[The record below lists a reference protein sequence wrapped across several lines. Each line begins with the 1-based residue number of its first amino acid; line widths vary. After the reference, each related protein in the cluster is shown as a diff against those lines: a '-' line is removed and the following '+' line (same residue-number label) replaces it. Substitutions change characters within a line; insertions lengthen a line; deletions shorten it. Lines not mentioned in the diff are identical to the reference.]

1 VVALWFDVIAG
12 AFGRSEFRCNL
23 SAFRSALVVA
33 SIAPATLTVSATEM
47 TLESD
52 LADLHKPLL
61 RFAQMQLR
69 NDSMA
74 EDVVSETLLA
84 LLEKPDNFAGR
95 SSLRTYATGI
105 LKFKII
111 DVLRLRGREIQ
122 IEPLDE
128 QGMDDALDALFLADG
143 HWREPPPAWQHP
155 ERALEQIQF
164 FETLQSCVDRMPAKL
179 SRVFMMREWL
189 EQDVVDICLELDIT
203 ANHCGVMLYRA
214 RMLLRECLGRSW
226 FEVKP

>member
-1 VVALWFDVIAG
+1 LAAQKAV
-12 AFGRSEFRCNL
+12 
-23 SAFRSALVVA
+23 
-33 SIAPATLTVSATEM
+33 TVSAAAM
-47 TLESD
+47 SLESE
-52 LADLHKPLL
+52 LAALHQPLL
-61 RFAQMQLR
+61 RFAQLQLR

-84 LLEKPDNFAGR
+84 LLEKPDNFEGR

-111 DVLRLRGREIQ
+111 DVLRMRGREIQ
-122 IEPLDE
+122 IDLGEE
-128 QGMDDALDALFLADG
+128 QCMDDALDALFLADG

-155 ERALEQIQF
+155 ERALEQSQF
-164 FETLQSCVDRMPAKL
+164 FETLQMCVDLLPAKL

-189 EQDVVDICLELDIT
+189 EREVDDICLELGIT
-203 ANHCGVMLYRA
+203 ANHCGVMLHRA
-214 RMLLRECLGRSW
+214 RMQLRECLGRGW